1 MSARLLGGF
10 FRRKYCDILILQKIM
25 WRAIRLLML
34 GIFCTALFLD
44 AISVYI
50 FHDVDKNKIGH
61 WNEAFADLSI
71 EALKLQKALEPPS
84 THL

>member
-1 MSARLLGGF
+1 
-10 FRRKYCDILILQKIM
+10 
-25 WRAIRLLML
+25 ML